1 MAPTISYHEIHHI
14 SYRSQLARSL
24 IPAPL
29 PAERQSHRTIFRH
42 ISHSHKRRFRHRQY
56 HPDNSNPIV
65 PVSEADN
72 PPLPY
77 KSTTGLRTS
86 AFTST
91 TALAISTVASD
102 PTLSELALLQLQA
115 ARNRATATTAA
126 LIAVCIVVGL
136 AVCTMMGRLAYRRRS
151 SLFQCLRRHRQ
162 AEDDLGFVFI
172 QYDDSTWGT
181 PSKEVPREIPSFEIG
196 TQKTEGGERHT
207 RPATPDKLTP
217 KVDVNHVPVISPP
230 VVEALLVPNRSQSPL
245 RLKRAESGL
254 CRESIAVVGTDGQ
267 VPGDAVLPEDLGPYS
282 KTHCCPTHET
292 SETPNAL
299 GLTTECDD
307 SADFSILASPQLAA
321 ALARR
326 VSDADDADEETEFT
340 ITGSPGSDSAACG
353 LSIKSSGTEEDYYEL
368 QRVETRSMDFE
379 RGIVLSLEILPDMDY
394 NEDKIPPLN
403 LYSLPRVV
411 ISASSSVAS
420 EVLSS
425 RTNRASGRSETTI
438 DLGDFPR
445 PPFISDT
452 LTSTSTSLISEIED
466 SLGTVIGRSL
476 GMTGRRVSSAPQ
488 LTC

>member
-14 SYRSQLARSL
+14 SYSSQLTRSL
-24 IPAPL
+24 LPAPL
-29 PAERQSHRTIFRH
+29 PAERQSHRSIFRH
-42 ISHSHKRRFRHRQY
+42 TSLSHKRRFRHRQY
-56 HPDNSNPIV
+56 PDNSPPIA
-65 PVSEADN
+65 PVLEADN

-77 KSTTGLRTS
+77 KPTADPRTS
-86 AFTST
+86 AFSST

-102 PTLSELALLQLQA
+102 PTLSESALLQLQA
-115 ARNRATATTAA
+115 ARNRATVTTAA
-126 LIAVCIVVGL
+126 LIAVCVVVGL
-136 AVCTMMGRLAYRRRS
+136 AVCTMMGRLAYRR
-151 SLFQCLRRHRQ
+151 LFQCLRRHRQ

-181 PSKEVPREIPSFEIG
+181 PSKEVTREIP
-196 TQKTEGGERHT
+196 
-207 RPATPDKLTP
+207 
-217 KVDVNHVPVISPP
+217 SPP
-230 VVEALLVPNRSQSPL
+230 VVETLPGTNRSQSPL
-245 RLKRAESGL
+245 RLKGAESGL
-254 CRESIAVVGTDGQ
+254 CKVLIAVVGTDGQ
-267 VPGDAVLPEDLGPYS
+267 VPSDVVLTEDLGPYS
-282 KTHCCPTHET
+282 KTHCRPTHET

-299 GLTTECDD
+299 GLATECDD
-307 SADFSILASPQLAA
+307 SAEFSTLASPQLAA

-326 VSDADDADEETEFT
+326 ASEADDAIEETEFT

-368 QRVETRSMDFE
+368 QRVETRGMDFE

-394 NEDKIPPLN
+394 DEDKIPPLD

-466 SLGTVIGRSL
+466 SLVR
-476 GMTGRRVSSAPQ
+476 TGNRQEFRDDRAQGIFSTTADV
-488 LTC
+488 LR

>member
-14 SYRSQLARSL
+14 SYRSQLASSL
-24 IPAPL
+24 LPAPL

-42 ISHSHKRRFRHRQY
+42 TSHSHKRRFRHRQY
-56 HPDNSNPIV
+56 PDNSPPIAL
-65 PVSEADN
+65 VSEADN

-77 KSTTGLRTS
+77 KSTTGPRTS

-91 TALAISTVASD
+91 TALAISTVESD

-136 AVCTMMGRLAYRRRS
+136 AVCTLMGRLAYRRRS

-181 PSKEVPREIPSFEIG
+181 PSKQVPREIPSFEIG
-196 TQKTEGGERHT
+196 AQKTEGGERS
-207 RPATPDKLTP
+207 ATPDKLTP
-217 KVDVNHVPVISPP
+217 KVDVNHIPVISSP
-230 VVEALLVPNRSQSPL
+230 VVEALPGTDRSQSPL

-254 CRESIAVVGTDGQ
+254 CRELIAIVGTDGQ
-267 VPGDAVLPEDLGPYS
+267 VPGDAVLPEDVGPYS
-282 KTHCCPTHET
+282 KTHCRPTNET

-299 GLTTECDD
+299 GLITECDD
-307 SADFSILASPQLAA
+307 SSEFSTLASPQLAA

-326 VSDADDADEETEFT
+326 ASEADDAIEETEFT

-353 LSIKSSGTEEDYYEL
+353 LSIKSSGTDTEEDYYEL

-379 RGIVLSLEILPDMDY
+379 RGIVLSLEILPGMDY
-394 NEDKIPPLN
+394 DEDKIPPLD

-425 RTNRASGRSETTI
+425 RANLASGRSETTI

-452 LTSTSTSLISEIED
+452 LTSISTSLVSEIED
-466 SLGTVIGRSL
+466 SLGPVIGRNL
-476 GMTGRRVSSAPQ
+476 GMTGRRASSAPQ